1 MHSGESEEGDKS
13 NHREESQRKKSKK
26 KKKNV
31 VEYHLAWWNL
41 WWLRMVREGD
51 KAEKDR
57 MIEVEKQASS
67 KCMNKFL
74 LRQSTQTTQR
84 NEYLEMVGRPQD
96 GAVPKLEAR
105 PSTSTCDSNYNLE
118 MSGPP
123 EKDACPYYYDVRGK
137 KRFRYTNGA
146 TDFTLVYFNK
156 LACRQDLDTH
166 SAEPTTGS
174 EMNYLESAD

>member
-1 MHSGESEEGDKS
+1 
-13 NHREESQRKKSKK
+13 
-26 KKKNV
+26 
-31 VEYHLAWWNL
+31 
-41 WWLRMVREGD
+41 MVREGD

-67 KCMNKFL
+67 KCMDKFL
-74 LRQSTQTTQR
+74 LR
-84 NEYLEMVGRPQD
+84 RPQD

-105 PSTSTCDSNYNLE
+105 PSTSTCDMFDSSYNLE

-123 EKDACPYYYDVRGK
+123 EKDACHYYDDVRGK
-137 KRFRYTNGA
+137 KRFCDTNGA
-146 TDFTLVYFNK
+146 TKFTLVYLNK

>member
-1 MHSGESEEGDKS
+1 MLQG
-13 NHREESQRKKSKK
+13 KKSKK

-67 KCMNKFL
+67 KCMDKFL
-74 LRQSTQTTQR
+74 LR
-84 NEYLEMVGRPQD
+84 RPQD